1 LNTIYNKMDIRKSY
15 NKCIKSIPSSIRC
28 IYQFVN
34 KEDKTF
40 IQLTTA
46 YLKFSKNYDITKI
59 MVEMNTD
66 MDNLVKGY
74 EKSTRFNVVVI
85 YDIQFTKIPDDILES
100 FGKGQEREHITND
113 ILDEITNKLNLRLK
127 NQRNQRNSFR
137 TVLLIVFL
145 HNLTNS
151 IFLFFRP
158 LLVFSVYFCL
168 FLIRLLC
175 SRIESFLIFK
185 FISFCVILRI
195 NLTSSGRNLLSKFS

>member
-1 LNTIYNKMDIRKSY
+1 
-15 NKCIKSIPSSIRC
+15 
-28 IYQFVN
+28 
-34 KEDKTF
+34 
-40 IQLTTA
+40 
-46 YLKFSKNYDITKI
+46 
-59 MVEMNTD
+59 
-66 MDNLVKGY
+66 
-74 EKSTRFNVVVI
+74 VVI
-85 YDIQFTKIPDDILES
+85 YDIQFTKLPDDILES

-113 ILDEITNKLNLRLK
+113 ILDEITNNLNLRLK

-151 IFLFFRP
+151 IFLFLHP

-185 FISFCVILRI
+185 FISFRVILRI
-195 NLTSSGRNLLSKFS
+195 NLTSCGRNLLSKCS